1 VGKGT
6 MDTVLNKDRESIQ
19 RDVVKSVQAQLDR
32 YKTGILIQTVNIQNV
47 QPPEQVQAAFDDAV
61 KAGQDL
67 DRQKNEGQAYSNQVV
82 PLAAGQASRLL
93 EQAEGYRARVVGTA
107 TGDAARFGSVLAEYD
122 KAPQVI
128 RERMYLETMQQMF
141 ANTSKVL
148 IDTKGSNNM
157 LYLPLDKIIQQAA
170 QDPSRAAASSAMS
183 TTVPVIPVPTAPAAT
198 TPVRPAASGS
208 TNSLTRD
215 RGSR

>member
-1 VGKGT
+1 
-6 MDTVLNKDRESIQ
+6 
-19 RDVVKSVQAQLDR
+19 
-32 YKTGILIQTVNIQNV
+32 
-47 QPPEQVQAAFDDAV
+47 
-61 KAGQDL
+61 
-67 DRQKNEGQAYSNQVV
+67 
-82 PLAAGQASRLL
+82 
-93 EQAEGYRARVVGTA
+93 
-107 TGDAARFGSVLAEYD
+107 
-122 KAPQVI
+122 
-128 RERMYLETMQQMF
+128 MYLETMQQMF

-183 TTVPVIPVPTAPAAT
+183 STVPVIPVPTAPAAT